1 VAAPAKAPALTYRN
15 GPLLTAVQVFTI
27 FWGSAWRQAEAAQAQ
42 ELNAFFDFVL
52 TSPLIDQLAE
62 YSVSGQTIGQG
73 SRVGTLTLTSP
84 EPAQGVSDSDIQ
96 QLLRDQI
103 AAGALPAAGQDSLYG
118 MADCFDFTW
127 KPFLPPSP

>member
-1 VAAPAKAPALTYRN
+1 M
-15 GPLLTAVQVFTI
+15 FTI
-27 FWGSAWRQAEAAQAQ
+27 FWGGAWRQAEAAQAQ

-103 AAGALPAAGQDSLYG
+103 AAGALPAAGQGSLY
-118 MADCFDFTW
+118 FVY
-127 KPFLPPSP
+127 LPPGVTVSALSERLLNSVCVENWMLRRPRR